1 MFLDT
6 WLSLDRAS
14 ACGVL
19 GRRFKSDR
27 ARLLYYFSNLLKFTS
42 FLNNILFQ
50 NDVMSRKDFDN
61 SSILVKDIMTKI
73 IISVNTETTVFQVAK
88 MMEQSGIGAVLVKKD
103 GHLSGIITD
112 RDYATKIVSHKLS
125 SDTSVETVMSS
136 PLVTINYDESI
147 SAAAQ
152 RMTTKKIRKL
162 AVTDNGNI
170 VGLVT
175 STDLVTQLTK

>member
-1 MFLDT
+1 
-6 WLSLDRAS
+6 
-14 ACGVL
+14 
-19 GRRFKSDR
+19 
-27 ARLLYYFSNLLKFTS
+27 
-42 FLNNILFQ
+42 
-50 NDVMSRKDFDN
+50 MSREDFDDPL
-61 SSILVKDIMTKI
+61 ILVKDIMTKV

-112 RDYATKIVSHKLS
+112 RDYATKIVSHNLS

-136 PLVTINYDESI
+136 PLITINYNESI